1 MPGFELIGKEEKRE
15 LDNLMD
21 KSGILF
27 RHGFDNLRNGVYKTR
42 EFEKNF
48 SNQMNVQDAL
58 AVTSGT
64 AALLVALKAFGI
76 GQGDEVITQSFTF
89 VATVEAI
96 VESGAK
102 PIICDIDS
110 TLNLD
115 PEALEAKISN
125 KTKAIIVVHML
136 GTPCNLNPIIKIA
149 EKNKVNL
156 EFEASVCGGVPII
169 RSLKEGL
176 IANKIKKVFGIFN
189 GTSNYILSSMDKEN
203 KSFNEVLKNAQRLG
217 YAESNPTSD
226 LNGDDVASKLKILSS
241 LCFNSFLNKNIHV
254 EGIKDIDKDDIKYA
268 KKLGYKI
275 KLLGYAELIG
285 KNIFQRV
292 HPTLIR
298 NSSYVGSIDGVLNA
312 VIIDGNPVGQSII
325 QGEGAGP
332 AATTS
337 ALISDISSILRGNI
351 KFPFSIS
358 NKERKNLNFKDIS
371 ERFFSAYFRFNV
383 TDKPGVLSNITQIFS
398 RNKVSIKRLV
408 QDPNKNKSSSSIII
422 ITHPS
427 KDKSLNKIIQTINKR
442 SYVKKR
448 SKLIRIDDE

>member
-1 MPGFELIGKEEKRE
+1 MKKLNIAIIGLGNIGSYLYKYLNQNKKIISKKNNCIPNITYISAKNKTRKRIFKINKKIWLNNYLDATKNKNVDLIVELIGGAEGPAKK
-15 LDNLMD
+15 L
-21 KSGILF
+21 
-27 RHGFDNLRNGVYKTR
+27 V
-42 EFEKNF
+42 FE
-48 SNQMNVQDAL
+48 
-58 AVTSGT
+58 
-64 AALLVALKAFGI
+64 ALKNKKHVVTANKALI
-76 GQGDEVITQSFTF
+76 AKYGDQLS
-89 VATVEAI
+89 
-96 VESGAK
+96 
-102 PIICDIDS
+102 
-110 TLNLD
+110 
-115 PEALEAKISN
+115 
-125 KTKAIIVVHML
+125 
-136 GTPCNLNPIIKIA
+136 KIA

-176 IANKIKKVFGIFN
+176 IANKINKVFGILN

-203 KSFNEVLKNAQRLG
+203 KSFNEVLKNAQKLG
-217 YAESNPTSD
+217 YAETNPTSD

-241 LCFNSFLNKNIHV
+241 LCFNSYLNKNIHV
-254 EGIKDIDKDDIKYA
+254 EGIKDIDKEDINYA
-268 KKLGYKI
+268 KRLGYKI

-285 KNIFQRV
+285 KNFFQRV

-298 NSSYVGSIDGVLNA
+298 DSSYVGSIDGVLNA
-312 VIIDGNPVGQSII
+312 VIIDGNPVGRSII

-408 QDPNKNKSSSSIII
+408 QDPSKNKSSSSIII

>member
-1 MPGFELIGKEEKRE
+1 MKKLNIAIIGLGNIGSYLYKYLNQNKKIISKKNNCIPNITYISAKNKNRKRNFKINKKLWLNNYLDATKNKNVDLIVELIGGAEGPAKK
-15 LDNLMD
+15 L
-21 KSGILF
+21 
-27 RHGFDNLRNGVYKTR
+27 V
-42 EFEKNF
+42 FE
-48 SNQMNVQDAL
+48 
-58 AVTSGT
+58 
-64 AALLVALKAFGI
+64 ALKNKKHVVTANKALI
-76 GQGDEVITQSFTF
+76 AKYGDQLS
-89 VATVEAI
+89 
-96 VESGAK
+96 
-102 PIICDIDS
+102 
-110 TLNLD
+110 
-115 PEALEAKISN
+115 
-125 KTKAIIVVHML
+125 
-136 GTPCNLNPIIKIA
+136 KIA

-176 IANKIKKVFGIFN
+176 IANKMNKVFGIFN

-203 KSFNEVLKNAQRLG
+203 KSFNEVLKNAQKLG

-226 LNGDDVASKLKILSS
+226 LSGDDVASKLKILSS

-254 EGIKDIDKDDIKYA
+254 EGIKDIDKDDINYA
-268 KKLGYKI
+268 KRLGYKI

-285 KNIFQRV
+285 KNIYQRV

-298 NSSYVGSIDGVLNA
+298 SSSYVGSIDGVLNA
-312 VIIDGNPVGQSII
+312 VIIDGNPVGQSVI

-358 NKERKNLNFKDIS
+358 NKERKNLDFKDIS

-427 KDKSLNKIIQTINKR
+427 KDKSLNKIIKTINKR